1 MQHSMQVGLAQS
13 RLVDSSNPL
22 LHNLATLLQLEDLYT
37 QVVRLCQDRLGN
49 YIRVGHYIF
58 DRACTNPC

>member
-1 MQHSMQVGLAQS
+1 MAQS

-22 LHNLATLLQLEDLYT
+22 LHNLAKLLQLEDLYT
-37 QVVRLCQDRLGN
+37 QVVRMCQDRLGN